1 MRVAAISLAGINL
14 NSINHYRE
22 DLTLLLRKS
31 GAQIAVL
38 PAYSSIALG
47 ISSGV
52 LKATGGFYD
61 TVRSLLP
68 GNEVWNRGF
77 LEIHGRIAGELE
89 LYIAAGTIFEVD
101 ANRSY
106 HTAYCFDPAGR
117 ICCRQHQTHLSR
129 FERELGLNRGEEI
142 NLFPLG
148 DLKAG
153 LITGSD
159 ARYPEV
165 GRIFGLLGADIIL
178 HCGALEYGY
187 NCWPQV
193 AGMWAQVQQNQFW
206 CVEAQLSGRIA
217 DRSFG
222 AASAVLGPC
231 EITPGQSGYLAR
243 GYPDT
248 PLVAAELDEEARQV
262 LKNEYPL
269 LEILNPA
276 AYCGELF

>member
-1 MRVAAISLAGINL
+1 MRVAAISMAGINL

-22 DLTLLLRKS
+22 DLTLLLRES

-52 LKATGGFYD
+52 LKAAGGFYD

-68 GNEVWNRGF
+68 GSEFWNRKF

-89 LYIAAGTIFEVD
+89 IYIAAGTLFEVD

-129 FERELGLNRGEEI
+129 YERELGLNRGEEI

-153 LITGSD
+153 LITGGD

-178 HCGALEYGY
+178 HSGALEYGY

-206 CVEAQLSGRIA
+206 SVEAQLSGRIA

-243 GYPDT
+243 GYPET

-276 AYCGELF
+276 ACCGELF